1 MALGSKSLHMCHRA
15 KIAIC
20 AVERHRLPQTL
31 QKLVHMGLL
40 TCCSMTTP
48 GIQALN
54 LDTVPSRYMKGRG
67 IKIGRASCRER
78 V

>member
-1 MALGSKSLHMCHRA
+1 MALGSKSLHRFYRA
-15 KIAIC
+15 KVAIC
-20 AVERHRLPQTL
+20 VERHMLPHSL
-31 QKLVHMGLL
+31 QKFVHMGLL

-67 IKIGRASCRER
+67 IIKGIRQDTFL
-78 V
+78 